1 MCTNNKKGAQNGR
14 IYTKIYPTSQEDLNP
29 QKIRKNILSK
39 TFERFIKI

>member
-1 MCTNNKKGAQNGR
+1 MRTKNKQGAKNGR
-14 IYTKIYPTSQEDLNP
+14 IYTKIYPAGKEDLKP